1 MEVGVGERGALG
13 LLEEQILRGYGGASE
28 GRGPPGLGLGG

>member
-13 LLEEQILRGYGGASE
+13 LLKEQILRGYGGASE
-28 GRGPPGLGLGG
+28 GGRPPGLGLGE